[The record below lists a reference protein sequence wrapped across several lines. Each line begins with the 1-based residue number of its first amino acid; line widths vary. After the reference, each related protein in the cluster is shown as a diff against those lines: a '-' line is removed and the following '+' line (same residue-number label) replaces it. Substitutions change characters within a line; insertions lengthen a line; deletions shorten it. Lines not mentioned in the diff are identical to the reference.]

1 VIADAQLAF
10 TEKQKTVI
18 ALMNQGGVRAEIAA
32 GPINYDE
39 LISVQPFGNTLVVLD
54 LTGAEILA
62 ALEVGAGKGSFIQV
76 SKGFS
81 YTVKKVADRSYKVQ
95 SARFNGMPLGLDTTY
110 RVVVNSFMARGGDG
124 FVSLQNAKG
133 FRLDTGFS
141 DLDAMIEY
149 FKKNKPTEGIR
160 EGRIIEGK

>member
-1 VIADAQLAF
+1 
-10 TEKQKTVI
+10 
-18 ALMNQGGVRAEIAA
+18 
-32 GPINYDE
+32 
-39 LISVQPFGNTLVVLD
+39 
-54 LTGAEILA
+54 
-62 ALEVGAGKGSFIQV
+62 
-76 SKGFS
+76 
-81 YTVKKVADRSYKVQ
+81 
-95 SARFNGMPLGLDTTY
+95 
-110 RVVVNSFMARGGDG
+110 MARGGDG